1 MMFFDSLLPAAIS
14 IATVFLFGCIGEIIT
29 EKAGHLNLGIP
40 GVMCFGT
47 LGGCVGVSLFMNAY
61 SSNPE
66 NAPYFLLLLSDLV
79 FSALFSAI
87 AGLIYG
93 VLTVSLRCNQNV
105 TGLVLTTFGGG
116 IADYFMSSVDKT
128 YFSQASKILSSYPLW
143 ADNLGA
149 FGKIFFAH
157 GFLVYFAIVIAILTA
172 VILKKTRI
180 GLNLRSVGENPAA
193 ADADGVNVNAYKYS
207 AILTGSV
214 IAGFSGL
221 FYVMDYVGGSW
232 ENSSTIQAFGWLAI
246 ALVIFVVWKPSLAIL
261 GSILFGFLYILPY
274 KISGIT
280 FVTMQAFKMIPYI
293 VTVVVLV
300 LTSIIGKKSVQP
312 PESLGLPYFREDR

>member
-47 LGGCVGVSLFMNAY
+47 LGGCVGVSLLMNAY

-66 NAPYFLLLLSDLV
+66 GVPYFLLLLSGLV
-79 FSALFSAI
+79 FSALFSLI

-116 IADYFMSSVDKT
+116 VADYFMSSVDKT
-128 YFSQASKILSSYPLW
+128 YFSQASKILSSYPSW

-157 GFLVYFAIVIAILTA
+157 GFLVYFAIIIAILTA
-172 VILKKTRI
+172 ITLKRTRV

-193 ADADGVNVNAYKYS
+193 ADADGVNVNGYKYG

-274 KISGIT
+274 KISGIS